1 MKPLKKIL
9 SLSLCALLL
18 LTLLPSAAL
27 AVETFTTSDEG
38 LALIEEYEGFRDMP
52 YSDENGYWYIGYGT
66 SCDPADYP
74 DGVTEEEADELL
86 REALAS
92 KEEAVNRLLLDYGIS
107 VTQYQ
112 FDAMVS
118 MTYTLGTQWMNPT
131 YRFCGYLIQGIEN
144 YSEVEV
150 VNAIATWCHSGDDP
164 LDHLVER
171 RLTEAYLFLYG
182 EYEND
187 GAENYRYIHFD
198 PNGGDVENKTVFYP
212 VDEIYGQLPT
222 PTGNGTFLGWY
233 TADGVQLTGEE
244 IAEEDIWVT
253 AKWDGEGAGEPDT
266 DLDFSDWVNPY
277 TDVAESDWYF
287 AYVRELSAREVLG
300 GYPDGTSRASAAL
313 TAGEALK
320 LVLLG
325 AGCQEAEPTGS
336 HWASGYLALAESMG
350 CLAPGEIQDLDSP
363 ISRLVIARVAAVAM
377 GLEERTGASP
387 FADVDSGYTLALYE
401 EGILN
406 GTVLGGQRYYYPDS
420 SINRGE
426 VCAIVSR
433 ILNWEPGEDNDP
445 AQSGYIAYGNKFYPV
460 HRNVD
465 VCPYD
470 TNLLVLDGSIMY
482 YNDPAY
488 ETAIGI
494 DVSSHQG
501 EIDWERVAAS
511 GVEFAMIRLGYRGY
525 GSEGTLNLDPYF
537 EQNLAGARAA
547 GLKVGIYFFSQAIT
561 VEEAYEEAAFVLE
574 HLDGEELDYPLAYDW
589 EPISGVGA
597 RTDGLDSV
605 TLTDCALTFCHM
617 AELAGYT
624 PMVYYNN
631 PVGYGRY
638 DLSRLTDYDVWFAQY
653 ASRPTMYYDYRIWQY
668 TSSGTVPGID
678 TRVDMNIAF
687 IPY

>member
-253 AKWDGEGAGEPDT
+253 AKWPA
-266 DLDFSDWVNPY
+266 NP
-277 TDVAESDWYF
+277 TRTW
-287 AYVRELSAREVLG
+287 
-300 GYPDGTSRASAAL
+300 TS
-313 TAGEALK
+313 
-320 LVLLG
+320 
-325 AGCQEAEPTGS
+325 PTG
-336 HWASGYLALAESMG
+336 
-350 CLAPGEIQDLDSP
+350 
-363 ISRLVIARVAAVAM
+363 
-377 GLEERTGASP
+377 
-387 FADVDSGYTLALYE
+387 
-401 EGILN
+401 
-406 GTVLGGQRYYYPDS
+406 
-420 SINRGE
+420 
-426 VCAIVSR
+426 
-433 ILNWEPGEDNDP
+433 
-445 AQSGYIAYGNKFYPV
+445 
-460 HRNVD
+460 
-465 VCPYD
+465 
-470 TNLLVLDGSIMY
+470 
-482 YNDPAY
+482 
-488 ETAIGI
+488 
-494 DVSSHQG
+494 
-501 EIDWERVAAS
+501 
-511 GVEFAMIRLGYRGY
+511 
-525 GSEGTLNLDPYF
+525 
-537 EQNLAGARAA
+537 
-547 GLKVGIYFFSQAIT
+547 
-561 VEEAYEEAAFVLE
+561 
-574 HLDGEELDYPLAYDW
+574 
-589 EPISGVGA
+589 
-597 RTDGLDSV
+597 
-605 TLTDCALTFCHM
+605 
-617 AELAGYT
+617 
-624 PMVYYNN
+624 
-631 PVGYGRY
+631 
-638 DLSRLTDYDVWFAQY
+638 
-653 ASRPTMYYDYRIWQY
+653 
-668 TSSGTVPGID
+668 
-678 TRVDMNIAF
+678 
-687 IPY
+687 